1 MIYLCSLLLLLIMCS
16 LVSINTQGLRSPDR
30 RKSAFH
36 FFKIH
41 KYDIIFLQETHWTTD
56 LQDVIQREW
65 TGDIYFNHGTANS
78 CGVGILFNPRF
89 NYTHI
94 NTSQDSSGRVLAIT
108 IKIDDH
114 YLQLVNLYA
123 PNSDTDRRQFF
134 SSLEPFFSSRYHNII
149 GGDFNSIANPTLD
162 KQGGNVSSR
171 QYALRVLHNLTSQFD
186 LVDIWQQRNPNKRG
200 FTRTGRDPRQNNSFI
215 STRIDRFYISQ
226 FITPYISNTSI
237 ITYPHSDHDLITLSL
252 DLDRQPRGPG
262 YWHFN
267 NTLLD
272 DAIFGT
278 EIQEFWTQ
286 WRTKKTRFPSPLE
299 WWEAA
304 KQHFK
309 RIAIKRSTKLRK
321 LAHMERNK
329 LERNLHYL
337 KQMATTGNPSDVEK
351 YLLAKQQLSDLD
363 QRDLEAVKIRAKA
376 RFPEEGEKSTR

>member
-1 MIYLCSLLLLLIMCS
+1 MIYLRSFLLLLIMCS
-16 LVSINTQGLRSPDR
+16 LVSLNTQRLRSPDR
-30 RKSAFH
+30 RKAAVH
-36 FFKIH
+36 FLKLH

-56 LQDVIQREW
+56 LQDAIKRDW
-65 TGDIYFNHGTANS
+65 TGDIYFNNGTANS
-78 CGVGILFNPRF
+78 CGVAILINPRF

-94 NTSQDSSGRVLAIT
+94 HTSQDSSARVLTLT

-114 YLQLVNLYA
+114 YLHLVNIYA

-134 SSLEPFFSSRYHNII
+134 SLLEPFFSTRYNNVI
-149 GGDFNSIANPTLD
+149 GGDFNSIVNPTLD
-162 KQGGNVSSR
+162 KQGGNATPR
-171 QYALRVLHNLTSQFD
+171 QYALRVLHNLSSQFN
-186 LVDIWQQRNPNKRG
+186 LVDIWRQCNPHKRA

-226 FITPYISNTSI
+226 PIAPYISDTSI
-237 ITYPHSDHDLITLSL
+237 IAYPHSDHDLITLTF

-272 DAIFGT
+272 DAIFDL

-286 WRTKKTRFPSPLE
+286 WRTEQTRFPSPLE
-299 WWEAA
+299 WWETA

-321 LAHMERNK
+321 LERTERNK

-337 KQMATTGNPSDVEK
+337 KQTATTGNPSDVEK

-363 QRDLEAVKIRAKA
+363 QRDLEAVKI
-376 RFPEEGEKSTR
+376 S